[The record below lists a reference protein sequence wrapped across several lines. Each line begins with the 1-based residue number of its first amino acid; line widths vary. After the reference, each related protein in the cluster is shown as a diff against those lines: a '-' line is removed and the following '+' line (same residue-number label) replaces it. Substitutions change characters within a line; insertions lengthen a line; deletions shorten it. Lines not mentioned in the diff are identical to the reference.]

1 MARWRGQ
8 KLSRGLAT
16 LVLQPS
22 PCLSCLSPAKP
33 APPWWCNTSA
43 PSGAARSLG
52 APAGARVWGGSC
64 LSTALWCRNYY
75 ELFLN
80 GSKLL
85 LGLLLTE

>member
-1 MARWRGQ
+1 MARWRGE

-22 PCLSCLSPAKP
+22 PCLSCLSPGTP
-33 APPWWCNTSA
+33 AP
-43 PSGAARSLG
+43 SLAVEHVCSVWG
-52 APAGARVWGGSC
+52 CAITQRPAGARVWGGSC
-64 LSTALWCRNYY
+64 LSTALWCCNYY

-85 LGLLLTE
+85 LGLLMTE